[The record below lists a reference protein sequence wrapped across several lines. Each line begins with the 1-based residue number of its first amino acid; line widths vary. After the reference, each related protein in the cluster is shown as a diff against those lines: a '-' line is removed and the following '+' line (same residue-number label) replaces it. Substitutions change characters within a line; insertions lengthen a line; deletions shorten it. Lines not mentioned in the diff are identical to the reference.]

1 MEVLGQ
7 PAQRLGG
14 WLIGFGVVGLV
25 LSVVFVIGWLGSLV
39 ALRDLD
45 LSSTDGSSLSASI
58 TNAANLMDSTATALE
73 TSSDTI
79 GAVSD
84 TLDDTTILLNDL
96 ADTTTSLA
104 DALDINV
111 LGQRPFAGVSAQL
124 VEIADEL
131 ETFAGHAATLD
142 EQVQVL
148 EPQLADVA
156 ADLRTMQD
164 SLESLAGRAEAFG
177 GAQSLVGFIQAYAV
191 LSALMAAWIGI
202 LAGTCVWAGRQLRQ
216 VGLAAQ
222 AGPGASGETTPTS

>member
-14 WLIGFGVVGLV
+14 WLIGLGVVGLV
-25 LSVVFVIGWLGSLV
+25 LSVIFVVGWLGSLV

-45 LSSTDGSSLSASI
+45 LSSADGQSLSSAL

-73 TSSDTI
+73 TSTETI

-84 TLDDTTILLNDL
+84 TLDDTAILLTDL

-111 LGQRPFAGVSAQL
+111 LGQRPFAGVSTQL
-124 VEIADEL
+124 EEIADEL
-131 ETFAGHAATLD
+131 ETFAGHAATLN
-142 EQVQVL
+142 EQVNDL
-148 EPQLADVA
+148 EPQLAVVA
-156 ADLRTMQD
+156 ADLRTMQE
-164 SLESLAGRAEAFG
+164 SVESLADRAEAFG
-177 GAQSLVGFIQAYAV
+177 GAQRLVGFIQAYAV

-202 LAGTCVWAGRQLRQ
+202 LAGTCVWAGRELRRAA
-216 VGLAAQ
+216 LAAQ
-222 AGPGASGETTPTS
+222 ASQGASGGTTPTS